1 MNICLIGDSL
11 TSLVLAQNLINKK
24 IKVSLYYSKQ
34 NKFRNRTLGI
44 SKDNLDFINKDIIK
58 INKELFWSIKKIE
71 KFIEKNKDEKILEFK
86 NKNIEL
92 FFMTKYENIYN
103 LLNSNLKKNKLFKK
117 ILIKDNKFYKNIF
130 KKKEFNLI
138 FNCESNNDI
147 YKKFFHNSIKKD
159 YNSSAYSFIINHN
172 KTKNTKASQ
181 IFTKLGPIAFLPI
194 SKNQTSVVFSK
205 KNEKSFFNQEM
216 FQALIKK
223 YNQDYKIK
231 NFSKF
236 EKFKLYFSLVRN
248 YYYKKVMTLGDGLH
262 KIHPLAGQGFNM
274 TLRDIKILSKI
285 INTRIDLGLELDYSI
300 YKEFEKNTKHFNL
313 TFASGI
319 DFIYQLFEFD
329 NKFKN
334 QYLTK
339 FIKVVGKNKIFKD
352 FFSKY
357 ANKGLTY

>member
-58 INKELFWSIKKIE
+58 INKKLFWSIKKIE
-71 KFIEKNKDEKILEFK
+71 IFTEKNRDEKILEFK
-86 NKNIEL
+86 NQNIEL

-103 LLNSNLKKNKLFKK
+103 LINSNLKKNKLFKK

-205 KNEKSFFNQEM
+205 KNEKFFFNQEM

-334 QYLTK
+334 QYLIK
-339 FIKVVGKNKIFKD
+339 FIKVLGKNKIFKD

-357 ANKGLTY
+357 ANKGLMY

>member
-71 KFIEKNKDEKILEFK
+71 IFTEKNKDEKILEFK

-103 LLNSNLKKNKLFKK
+103 LINSNLKKNKLFKK

-194 SKNQTSVVFSK
+194 SKNQTSVVFFFIY
-205 KNEKSFFNQEM
+205 EKSFFNQEM

>member
-1 MNICLIGDSL
+1 
-11 TSLVLAQNLINKK
+11 
-24 IKVSLYYSKQ
+24 
-34 NKFRNRTLGI
+34 
-44 SKDNLDFINKDIIK
+44 
-58 INKELFWSIKKIE
+58 
-71 KFIEKNKDEKILEFK
+71 
-86 NKNIEL
+86 
-92 FFMTKYENIYN
+92 MTKYENIYN
-103 LLNSNLKKNKLFKK
+103 LINSNLKKNKLFKK

>member
-71 KFIEKNKDEKILEFK
+71 IFTEKNKDEKILEFK

-103 LLNSNLKKNKLFKK
+103 LINSNLKKNKLFKK